1 MRPARAGRQRP
12 SSGQQD
18 VKTSTHSPPP
28 NPEHC
33 TWYDT
38 VTRPNIEIPAQDH
51 ILAQDL
57 GVRKSPAPPN
67 LLAGRL
73 ALHLCNWKRLT
84 QDQKVLQIV
93 TGYCIEFHSMPV
105 QTHHPVTTCPR
116 EEHVLM
122 EEEISALL
130 AKGAIVQV
138 ARDSLKGFFSTIFLI
153 PKKDGKRRPVINLKV
168 LNSFVVTTHFKMEG
182 IQSVK
187 ELMVNS
193 DWMTRIDL
201 KDAYFAVPIHQEHQ
215 PFLRFIWA
223 NNTYQFTCLP
233 FGLSTA
239 PRTFTK
245 LLKPVMAYLRSKGIR
260 SVVFIDDILLMG
272 PSEEMVL
279 SHTALTLDLLESL
292 GFLINYPKSHL
303 TPARKIDFLGFQ
315 VDSSTMALSLPESKI
330 THIQQETRRLLR
342 LEIVSARQLARLIGK
357 LSAAIQ
363 AVQPAP
369 LHYRSLQRLKHRAL
383 AQGGYDRQIQLTI
396 EAKADLQWW
405 LDNLHRWNRREVRP
419 SSPSIEIETDASQRG
434 WRAYCNGVHTGG
446 CWDTTEA
453 TLHINA
459 QEMLAALYG
468 IKCFARTASNLHIL
482 LRSDNST
489 VVAYVNHLGGTK
501 SRILSDIVR
510 ELWQWCLDRG
520 TTITAQHLPGLEN
533 VRADFMSRHLSDRTD
548 WRLNPRLF
556 NLLNQ
561 LWGPFTVDLFATRL
575 SRQLPKFYSWRPD
588 PESAGTNALIQ
599 DWRDSIGYAH
609 PPWCLVGRV
618 LQKVLVQE
626 VTVTLI
632 APVWPS
638 QPWYATLLSMLVDLP
653 LLLPR
658 EPNTTLPSP
667 NCEMPLQD
675 NPPQLAAWR
684 VSGNNSQQEEFR
696 RRLQSSSLEPGGVK
710 PTPVTTQHGR
720 SGLSGAVTE
729 MTIPFL
735 HL

>member
-1 MRPARAGRQRP
+1 
-12 SSGQQD
+12 
-18 VKTSTHSPPP
+18 
-28 NPEHC
+28 
-33 TWYDT
+33 
-38 VTRPNIEIPAQDH
+38 
-51 ILAQDL
+51 
-57 GVRKSPAPPN
+57 
-67 LLAGRL
+67 
-73 ALHLCNWKRLT
+73 
-84 QDQKVLQIV
+84 
-93 TGYCIEFHSMPV
+93 MPV

-201 KDAYFAVPIHQEHQ
+201 KDAYFAVPIHQEYQ
-215 PFLRFIWA
+215 PFLRFVWA

-303 TPARKIDFLGFQ
+303 TPAKKIDFLGFQ

-453 TLHINA
+453 TLHINV

-548 WRLNPRLF
+548 WRLNPHLF

-618 LQKVLVQE
+618 LQKVLAQE